1 MMHLYVS
8 IGEQR
13 LRLYQGSELIAEY
26 PISSAANGIGFHEGS
41 YRTPTGRFEIS
52 EKIGDG
58 EETGTIFKSRQPV
71 GVWDGSPCDDDLVL
85 TRILRLHGLDAENA
99 NSMERYIYIHGT
111 NQEQLLGQPASCGCI
126 RMGNQDVIDLFDRI
140 EVGAPLVIG
149 A

>member
-13 LRLYQGSELIAEY
+13 LRLYQGSERVAEY
-26 PISSAANGIGFHEGS
+26 PISSAANGTGFHEGS
-41 YRTPTGRFEIS
+41 YCTPTGRFEIS
-52 EKIGDG
+52 EKIGAG
-58 EETGTIFKSRQPV
+58 EAVGTIFKSRQPV

-126 RMGNQDVIDLFDRI
+126 RMGNRDVIDLFDRI